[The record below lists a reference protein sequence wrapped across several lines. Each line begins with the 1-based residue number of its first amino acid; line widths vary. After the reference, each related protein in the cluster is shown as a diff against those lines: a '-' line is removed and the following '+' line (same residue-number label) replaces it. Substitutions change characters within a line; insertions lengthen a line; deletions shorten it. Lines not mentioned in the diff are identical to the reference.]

1 MVITLNKGFKM
12 LKKII
17 FASLLTTAS
26 LFAHSAIMSC
36 FDNGDGTITCEGGFS
51 DGSSASGVKF
61 KVMQDKKVVFSA
73 KMSEDSEVTF
83 KKPKG
88 DYTAVFDAGEG
99 HQVLVRGA
107 DITE

>member
-1 MVITLNKGFKM
+1 MIKKVILSLT
-12 LKKII
+12 I
-17 FASLLTTAS
+17 ASCS
-26 LFAHSAIMSC
+26 LFAHTAIMSC

-61 KVMQDKKVVFSA
+61 RVEENGKAIFNA

-83 KKPKG
+83 NKPNG
-88 DYTAVFDAGEG
+88 SYNAVFDAGEG
-99 HQVLVRGA
+99 HRVFIKGS

>member
-1 MVITLNKGFKM
+1 MIRKSIAM
-12 LKKII
+12 LAII
-17 FASLLTTAS
+17 SSTS

-36 FDNGDGTITCEGGFS
+36 FDNGDNTITCEGGFS

-61 KVMQDKKVVFSA
+61 RIEQNGKAVFSS

-83 KKPKG
+83 DKPNG

-99 HQVLVRGA
+99 HQVHIKGS

>member
-1 MVITLNKGFKM
+1 MVKKM
-12 LKKII
+12 LIG
-17 FASLLTTAS
+17 LLFVSSS
-26 LFAHSAIMSC
+26 LFAHTAIMSC

-61 KVMQDKKVVFSA
+61 RVEQGGKTIFES

-83 KKPKG
+83 DKPSSE
-88 DYTAVFDAGEG
+88 YTTVFDAGEG
-99 HQVLVRGA
+99 HAVHIKGS

>member
-1 MVITLNKGFKM
+1 MVKKLIISSM
-12 LKKII
+12 LI
-17 FASLLTTAS
+17 SSS

-61 KVMQDKKVVFSA
+61 RVEQGGKAIVST
-73 KMSEDSEVTF
+73 KMNEDSEVTF
-83 KKPKG
+83 DKPNG

-99 HQVLVRGA
+99 HKVYIKGS

>member
-1 MVITLNKGFKM
+1 MIKRT
-12 LKKII
+12 I
-17 FASLLTTAS
+17 ASLAFLSTS
-26 LFAHSAIMSC
+26 LFAHTAIMSC

-61 KVMQDKKVVFSA
+61 SVEQNGRIIFNS

-83 KKPKG
+83 NKPNS
-88 DYTAVFDAGEG
+88 DYSAVFDAGEG
-99 HQVLVRGA
+99 HQVYIKGS